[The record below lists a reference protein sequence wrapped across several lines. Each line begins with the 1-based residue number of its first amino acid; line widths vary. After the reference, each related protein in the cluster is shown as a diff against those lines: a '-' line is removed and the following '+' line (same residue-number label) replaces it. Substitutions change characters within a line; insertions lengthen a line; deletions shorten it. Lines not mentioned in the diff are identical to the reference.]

1 MIGLTGAHRV
11 GKTSLAKEFAELR
24 GIPFLQTSAS
34 GVFKEM
40 GLNPAVE
47 YPFEVRLDVQERILQ
62 AFAKQYRSMNG
73 QMFITDRTPID
84 MMAYTLAE
92 VRPNNLTPELSTRL
106 DEYLASCVR
115 LTNEVFSILVIVQ
128 PGIQVVAEEGKASL
142 EGMYIEHIAN
152 LVMGITASEA
162 IHATH
167 FFIPRRTLSIEKRV
181 KCVESAVDRTIERH
195 AARIVAAKEA
205 GNPIIFH

>member
-1 MIGLTGAHRV
+1 MIGLTGAHRT
-11 GKTSLAKEFAELR
+11 GKTTLAKAFAEER

-34 GVFKEM
+34 QVFKEI

-62 AFAKQYRSMNG
+62 AFAEQYRSMG
-73 QMFITDRTPID
+73 GKMFITDRTPID

-92 VRPNNLTPELSTRL
+92 VRANNLTPELSKRL
-106 DEYLASCVR
+106 DKYLSSCVK
-115 LTNEVFSILVIVQ
+115 LTNEIFAILVIVQ

-152 LVMGITASEA
+152 LVMGITASEV
-162 IHATH
+162 IHASH
-167 FFIPRRTLSIEKRV
+167 FFVPRRTLSLEKRV
-181 KCVESAVDRTIERH
+181 KCVESAVDRTLDRH
-195 AARIVAAKEA
+195 KNRIQAAIDAGSPIV
-205 GNPIIFH
+205 FH